1 MLKNLYGENNGEE
14 GDFYN
19 NKYLSDQGY
28 KMRNVVGLF
37 TRNTDGGYDRINYRS
52 NNNVHLER
60 NTYN

>member
-1 MLKNLYGENNGEE
+1 MLAMLYGENNGEE

-19 NKYLSDQGY
+19 NKYLSEQGY

-37 TRNTDGGYDRINYRS
+37 TRNTDGSYDRINYRS
-52 NNNVHLER
+52 NNNVYLER

>member
-1 MLKNLYGENNGEE
+1 MLAMLYAENNGEE

-19 NKYLSDQGY
+19 NKYLSEQGY

-52 NNNVHLER
+52 NNNVYLER

>member
-1 MLKNLYGENNGEE
+1 MLAMLYGENNGEE

-19 NKYLSDQGY
+19 NKYLSEQGY

-37 TRNTDGGYDRINYRS
+37 TRNTDGSYDRINYRS
-52 NNNVHLER
+52 NNNVYFER